1 MRLSDASPIVFFV
14 GGTEPRQ
21 KDEETMATAA
31 TQEQISAAID
41 WATSM
46 RAAGCA
52 DAYAKTYDGNVDGRS
67 VKILRGVEC
76 YLRDVKSGNVV
87 LRTVTD
93 FAAAPEKVL
102 AEMKR
107 EMKARAR
114 ATADARRVERETN
127 RS

>member
-1 MRLSDASPIVFFV
+1 
-14 GGTEPRQ
+14 
-21 KDEETMATAA
+21 MATAA

-52 DAYAKTYDGNVDGRS
+52 DAYAKTFDGNVDGRS